1 MKLEISSYTCTWAI
15 GVPGYDL
22 VQPMTALA
30 LVDRAAALGVD
41 IVQIGDNLPLGRLSP
56 AELDALKARAAGHAI
71 SLEVGT
77 ADHHL
82 AADEVVTTLR
92 GIMARF
98 EQAGVALAIENHDRF
113 GVAMLVEIL
122 QRRNSPA
129 TGICL
134 DIVNSF
140 GALEGPK
147 VVVEALAP
155 WTLNLHV
162 KDFVVRRVSHSMGFT
177 VEGRPAGQGQ
187 LDIPWLL
194 EQLHMRRRDCN
205 AILELW
211 TPPGPTVA
219 ETIIKEHEWAQA
231 SVAYLRQLIP
241 TRRRA
246 G

>member
-1 MKLEISSYTCTWAI
+1 M
-15 GVPGYDL
+15 
-22 VQPMTALA
+22 
-30 LVDRAAALGVD
+30 
-41 IVQIGDNLPLGRLSP
+41 
-56 AELDALKARAAGHAI
+56 
-71 SLEVGT
+71 
-77 ADHHL
+77 
-82 AADEVVTTLR
+82 
-92 GIMARF
+92 F

-147 VVVEALAP
+147 VVVEASAP

-187 LDIPWLL
+187 LIFRGYWNSCTCAGGTVTQFWSCGHHQGQPLP
-194 EQLHMRRRDCN
+194 RRSSRN
-205 AILELW
+205 MN
-211 TPPGPTVA
+211 G
-219 ETIIKEHEWAQA
+219 
-231 SVAYLRQLIP
+231 
-241 TRRRA
+241 RRPVWRICVS
-246 G
+246 